1 MLWQWI
7 QNNFGIIIIAV
18 SFGISGLGWLLQQ
31 LKAAQEK
38 KKADQARQ
46 KAKMEALR
54 TGRVEAPQA
63 PPVPMAAQQRTPQRG
78 AQQQQGTPR
87 DRLEELARRRQQEQ
101 QQRAASKRQDLEEQL
116 RRRREAIE
124 AQRRRQQDQQQQRQQ
139 HQQPTQRPSQ
149 QAQRPQQQAQRP
161 QQRTQAQRP
170 STRQPQRDRPRPI
183 PATRPADPTQAPV
196 QQTVITD
203 VIEAK
208 RRNEERPVE
217 APIAVGGRRRAA
229 ALTARGIDIRQAILM
244 REIFDRPIG
253 FRQPGDQQF

>member
-1 MLWQWI
+1 MWQWV

-18 SFGISGLGWLLQQ
+18 SFGISGLGWLVQQ

-38 KKADQARQ
+38 KQADQARQ

-63 PPVPMAAQQRTPQRG
+63 PPLPAAAQQRAQQQG

-124 AQRRRQQDQQQQRQQ
+124 AQRRRQQDQQQRQQRQQ
-139 HQQPTQRPSQ
+139 P
-149 QAQRPQQQAQRP
+149 AQRSQQQAQQP
-161 QQRTQAQRP
+161 QQRSQAQRP

-183 PATRPADPTQAPV
+183 PATRPAERAQPPV
-196 QQTVITD
+196 QQAIITD

-208 RRNEERPVE
+208 RRDQGRPVE
-217 APIAVGGRRRAA
+217 APIAVGGRRRAMP
-229 ALTARGIDIRQAILM
+229 LTARGIDIRQAILM
-244 REIFDRPIG
+244 REIFDRPVG